1 MRTSVSLND
10 LLVDEL
16 KDLYSAENQMIK
28 ALPKLAR
35 TAESPELRTAFEEHL
50 EQTRKQVARLERIFE
65 NLDASPKGKSCAT
78 LEGLLEEGSELM
90 DGLDGAV
97 LDAGLIGAAKK
108 IEHYEIAA
116 YGTARTHAEA
126 LGMEEAV
133 RLLEET
139 LDEEKQADEVL
150 SQIAD
155 QVS

>member
-28 ALPKLAR
+28 AWPKLAR

-50 EQTRKQVARLERIFE
+50 EQTRNQVARLERIFE
-65 NLDASPKGKSCAT
+65 DLDASPKGKTCAT
-78 LEGLLEEGSELM
+78 MEGLLEEGSELM
-90 DGLDGAV
+90 DELDGAV

-116 YGTARTHAEA
+116 YGTARTHAEV
-126 LGMEEAV
+126 LGMDEAV

-139 LDEEKQADEVL
+139 LDEEKQADELL

-155 QVS
+155 QVN

>member
-16 KDLYSAENQMIK
+16 KDLYSAENQIIK

-35 TAESPELRTAFEEHL
+35 TAESLELRTAFEEHL
-50 EQTRKQVARLERIFE
+50 EQTRNQVARLERIFE

-78 LEGLLEEGSELM
+78 MEGLLEEGSELM
-90 DGLDGAV
+90 DQLDGAV
-97 LDAGLIGAAKK
+97 LDAGLIGAAQK

-116 YGTARTHAEA
+116 YATARTHAEA
-126 LGMEEAV
+126 LGMDEAV

-139 LDEEKQADEVL
+139 LDEEKQADELL

-155 QVS
+155 QVN